1 MATLNF
7 PDSPTTG
14 DTYTD
19 SNSGFTYEW
28 NGSVWI
34 STDPSTASN
43 IKEIDDISS
52 GFNGSLK
59 TFNLTI
65 NSIAFEPVNAQ
76 QILVAVNGS
85 LMNPVNDYTVS
96 GSQIIFTTA
105 PTGGHSFVGTYL
117 GTALSLNTIA
127 DNTVGPTA
135 LTTTSNYVMNGV
147 TLDQGAG
154 IITAYGFK
162 GGYVTADLDST
173 FSGNVSIAGS
183 LTVQG
188 TQTIIHTDELNI
200 QDKTIGIGSTSTP
213 TSTSQDGAGVLI
225 YGQTN
230 AGQSYFQHSDIQS
243 SSCSITFSGSY
254 IIA

>member
-1 MATLNF
+1 
-7 PDSPTTG
+7 
-14 DTYTD
+14 
-19 SNSGFTYEW
+19 
-28 NGSVWI
+28 
-34 STDPSTASN
+34 
-43 IKEIDDISS
+43 
-52 GFNGSLK
+52 
-59 TFNLTI
+59 
-65 NSIAFEPVNAQ
+65 
-76 QILVAVNGS
+76 
-85 LMNPVNDYTVS
+85 MNPVNDYTVS

-213 TSTSQDGAGVLI
+213 TSSSQDGAGVLI

-230 AGQSYFQHSDIQS
+230 V
-243 SSCSITFSGSY
+243 SILYDNDKAALGILSLIHISEPTRPY
-254 IIA
+254 